1 MEQTTIVLVDDQPIF
16 RKGLE
21 QLLNNYPNMR
31 VVGQANNGL
40 EAIDVARDHQPDI
53 LILDVSMPK
62 MRGTEAL
69 KRIKEVSPDTK
80 VLVLSMYDQEEYI
93 WHSLKYGASGYLLKQ
108 SAAEEF
114 ETAISMIL
122 KGNIYLSPEISR
134 FVVADWVS
142 KSQEKNI
149 IRLAPITDREKQV
162 LKMVAEGNSN
172 KAIGRLLHISTKT
185 VETHRHRLMKK
196 LELANITDLIRY
208 AIKAKLI
215 EK

>member
-21 QLLNNYPNMR
+21 QLLNNYPNMK
-31 VVGQANNGL
+31 VVGHANNGL

-114 ETAISMIL
+114 ETAISMIQ

-149 IRLAPITDREKQV
+149 VHLAPITEREKQV

-172 KAIGRLLHISTKT
+172 KEIGQLLHISTKT

-196 LELANITDLIRY
+196 LELSNLADLIRY
-208 AIKAKLI
+208 AFKADLI

>member
-21 QLLNNYPNMR
+21 QLLNSYQNMK
-31 VVGQANNGL
+31 VVGHANNGI
-40 EAIDVARDHQPDI
+40 EAIDIARDYQPDI

-80 VLVLSMYDQEEYI
+80 VLVLSMYDEEEYI
-93 WHSLKYGASGYLLKQ
+93 WHALKYGASGYLLKQ
-108 SAAEEF
+108 SASEEF

-122 KGNIYLSPEISR
+122 KDKVYLSPEISK
-134 FVVADWVS
+134 FVISDWVS
-142 KSQEKNI
+142 KSQQKNI
-149 IRLAPITDREKQV
+149 IHITPISDREKQV
-162 LKMVAEGNSN
+162 LKLVAEGNSN
-172 KAIGRLLHISTKT
+172 KEIGRLLHISPKT

-196 LELANITDLIRY
+196 LELANLADLIRY
-208 AIKAKLI
+208 AIKANLI

>member
-1 MEQTTIVLVDDQPIF
+1 MEKTTIVLVDDQPIF

-21 QLLNNYPNMR
+21 QLLNNFKNMQ
-31 VVGQANNGL
+31 VVGHANNGI
-40 EAIDVARDHQPDI
+40 EAIDVARNHQPDI

-80 VLVLSMYDQEEYI
+80 VLVLSMYDEEEYI

-114 ETAISMIL
+114 EIALSMIL

-134 FVVADWVS
+134 FIISDWVS
-142 KSQEKNI
+142 KSNQKNI
-149 IRLAPITDREKQV
+149 IHITPISDREKQV
-162 LKMVAEGNSN
+162 LKLVAEGNSN
-172 KAIGRLLHISTKT
+172 NEIGQLLHISTKT

-196 LELANITDLIRY
+196 LELSNLADLIRY
-208 AIKAKLI
+208 AIKVNLI